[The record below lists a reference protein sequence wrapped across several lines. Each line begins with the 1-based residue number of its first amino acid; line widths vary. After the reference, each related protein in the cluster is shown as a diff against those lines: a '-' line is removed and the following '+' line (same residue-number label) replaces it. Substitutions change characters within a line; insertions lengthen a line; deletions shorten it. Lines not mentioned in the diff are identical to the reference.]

1 MDMLADGNLNSLLNV
16 IQIPIYN
23 SLRDK
28 NKVSNFEIINSI
40 DLNVTNFNKY
50 FPIISSILKNND
62 NYNEDLLYD
71 FLEIRSMSTY
81 LFDILEKLVE
91 TFFLEINSFLEKI
104 YDSLLFV
111 DKLLDDFHK
120 ILNIKNDYINGKKN
134 LKEYNE
140 AYTRYKLRLEQDINI
155 FYDKYYENNEKEGV
169 DILKEIMPLK
179 YVKKNE
185 YKKHMLWY

>member
-1 MDMLADGNLNSLLNV
+1 
-16 IQIPIYN
+16 
-23 SLRDK
+23 
-28 NKVSNFEIINSI
+28 
-40 DLNVTNFNKY
+40 
-50 FPIISSILKNND
+50 
-62 NYNEDLLYD
+62 
-71 FLEIRSMSTY
+71 MSTY

-185 YKKHMLWY
+185 YKKHML

>member
-1 MDMLADGNLNSLLNV
+1 
-16 IQIPIYN
+16 
-23 SLRDK
+23 
-28 NKVSNFEIINSI
+28 
-40 DLNVTNFNKY
+40 
-50 FPIISSILKNND
+50 
-62 NYNEDLLYD
+62 
-71 FLEIRSMSTY
+71 MSTY

-91 TFFLEINSFLEKI
+91 TFFLEINSFLEKN

-120 ILNIKNDYINGKKN
+120 ILNIKNDYINWKKN

-169 DILKEIMPLK
+169 EILKETMPL
-179 YVKKNE
+179 E
-185 YKKHMLWY
+185 YIEK